1 MLWRLMTYDLLWF
14 PRVGY
19 REWTASAAF
28 FESRL
33 VKINSS
39 ISFPTT
45 ITSSTP
51 PTTITSTDITD
62 TSADI
67 TDEQLNIKNWKHPT
81 FFDPKQIALWIKNVS
96 KRFSS
101 LHNSRARVPTCP
113 SPKYLQ
119 VNGTAID
126 LDMWIRSG

>member
-1 MLWRLMTYDLLWF
+1 MICCGFPGLGIGNGRL
-14 PRVGY
+14 R
-19 REWTASAAF
+19 R

-51 PTTITSTDITD
+51 PTTITST
-62 TSADI
+62 DI

-113 SPKYLQ
+113 SPNYPQ